1 VEFKISN
8 KNIWFISFPVIISV
22 LTEKILEI
30 TDVIFLGRYGVVELG
45 AAAIGASIY
54 DLCLFLP
61 LGLIDGIQIII
72 GRRAGESKYFEI
84 GSTFNQG
91 LYLLFLSSILMTIFL
106 IFLTPYLSE
115 IVFSSGDITS
125 SVFQC
130 ILCWDCTNQGI
141 NWSYNNFSN
150 YQHHFRLPTNFRQFW
165 FPKTRNKG
173 GSHWIDGC

>member
-1 VEFKISN
+1 
-8 KNIWFISFPVIISV
+8 
-22 LTEKILEI
+22 
-30 TDVIFLGRYGVVELG
+30 LG

-125 SVFQC
+125 SVVQYTQIVAFGIIFHSINLLFSAFYVGIAQTRVLIGATI
-130 ILCWDCTNQGI
+130 ILAITNIILDYLLIFGNFGFPRLGI
-141 NWSYNNFSN
+141 
-150 YQHHFRLPTNFRQFW
+150 R
-165 FPKTRNKG
+165 G
-173 GSHWIDGC
+173 AAIGSIRWLLKY